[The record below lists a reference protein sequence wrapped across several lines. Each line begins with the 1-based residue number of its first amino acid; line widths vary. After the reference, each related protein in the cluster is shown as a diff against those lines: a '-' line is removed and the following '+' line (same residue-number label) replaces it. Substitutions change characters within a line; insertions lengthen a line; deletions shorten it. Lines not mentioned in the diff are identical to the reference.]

1 MKKVFLKPVK
11 NSNGFLEKGVGIVK
25 FRVVRK
31 ENNAMVI
38 EHINKMTAS
47 RNKFLCMRVE
57 TKGMQTIEFSKTLIL
72 FFDLSPKVYNKKSVL
87 LFSESLN

>member
-25 FRVVRK
+25 FRLVRK

-47 RNKFLCMRVE
+47 RNK
-57 TKGMQTIEFSKTLIL
+57 IL
-72 FFDLSPKVYNKKSVL
+72 
-87 LFSESLN
+87 

>member
-25 FRVVRK
+25 FRLVRK

-38 EHINKMTAS
+38 EHINKITAS
-47 RNKFLCMRVE
+47 RNKFLCMRLE

-72 FFDLSPKVYNKKSVL
+72 FFDLLPKVDNKKSVL